1 MTAYAQDQH
10 RELDWVVIAQA
21 EGILAARHDLDI
33 AEATAWLRTEAAML
47 GTGIGELA
55 EDLVRS
61 AAGREPVVAPR
72 PLRVVRPRSARL
84 DLDEEITL
92 HDEMRGRRPEP
103 RALDVVTEA
112 ALRRLLT

>member
-1 MTAYAQDQH
+1 MTAYARDQH
-10 RELDWVVIAQA
+10 LELDWVVIAQA
-21 EGILAARHDLDI
+21 EGVLSARHDIDI
-33 AEATAWLRTEAAML
+33 AEATARLRTESAVL
-47 GTGIGELA
+47 GTGIEELA

-61 AAGREPVVAPR
+61 AAGREPVAAPR

-103 RALDVVTEA
+103 LALDVVTEA